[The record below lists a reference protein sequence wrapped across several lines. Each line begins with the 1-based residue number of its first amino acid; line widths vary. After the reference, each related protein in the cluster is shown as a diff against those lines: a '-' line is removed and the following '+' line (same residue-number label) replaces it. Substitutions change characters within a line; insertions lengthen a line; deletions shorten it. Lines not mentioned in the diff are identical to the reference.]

1 MDTFRRLEDFPARR
15 RRCVVSIGKFD
26 GLHRGH
32 AAILSKVVETA
43 RSLDAS
49 AVAFTFDP
57 SPAQVLRPETAAPPL
72 CGPDQK
78 IELFESFG
86 LDALI
91 LFPTTREFLQ
101 TSARDFFE
109 QVVVGSLGA
118 VALVEGSDFRFGS
131 DRGSDEQLA
140 KLCCERKIRLDIVK
154 PVEEGGACVSSSLV
168 RSLISSGDVES
179 ARELL
184 GRPFETRGIVE
195 RGDMRG
201 RTLGFPTANLGASG
215 VALPKSALYAA
226 AARLEDGSVYPAAV
240 NLGGNPT
247 FGVDVIKIEAHL
259 VDFHGDLYGKPLSV
273 SYLQKIRD
281 VVKFNSREE
290 LIAQMNR
297 DLEAVRAIF
306 RRYFPR
312 AC

>member
-1 MDTFRRLEDFPARR
+1 MDTFRRLEDFPARYR
-15 RRCVVSIGKFD
+15 NCVVSIGKFD

-32 AAILSKVVETA
+32 AAILAKVVETA
-43 RSLDAS
+43 RALDAS

-57 SPAQVLRPETAAPPL
+57 SPAQVLRPEVAAPPL

-78 IELFESFG
+78 VELFESFG

-91 LFPTTREFLQ
+91 LFPTTRDFLR

-109 QVVVGSLGA
+109 NAIVDSLGA
-118 VALVEGSDFRFGS
+118 VALVEGSDFQFGH
-131 DRGSDEQLA
+131 DRGSDDLLA
-140 KLCCERKIRLDIVK
+140 ELCRERDIRLDIVD
-154 PVEEGGACVSSSLV
+154 PVEDGGVCVSSSFV
-168 RSLISSGDVES
+168 RRLISAGNVER

-184 GRPFETRGIVE
+184 GRPFETRGTVA

-201 RTLGFPTANLGASG
+201 RTLGFPTANLSAPG

-247 FGVDVIKIEAHL
+247 FGVDAIKIEAHL
-259 VDFHGDLYGKPLSV
+259 LDFQGDLYGKPLSL

-281 VVKFNSREE
+281 IVKFNSKEE

-297 DLEAVRAIF
+297 DLESVRAVF
-306 RRYFPR
+306 SRYSSR
-312 AC
+312 VH